1 MEPRNI
7 CVDRSLKT
15 IKPYNVFKNHVLS
28 EEFVSVHTVS
38 KNLLIDNKKITNHI
52 KKAKKKEERIRP
64 EVWYSDN
71 NYFKLDIHQHIT
83 WLNDY
88 IKDTYSTEIKED
100 LSLSPIHFSG
110 IHLEKNESIG
120 SHNHIDEWDYE
131 HSPDISVI
139 YCTDTGKDVC
149 DIIFEHEYGR
159 HKKRRWA
166 VLLEKG
172 KCVIFPSYINFF
184 ITQNI
189 NEKPF
194 AGLSFRYQ
202 LTKKIQ

>member
-1 MEPRNI
+1 MDRN
-7 CVDRSLKT
+7 LKKSKT
-15 IKPYNVFKNHVLS
+15 FNVFDKHVLS

-38 KNLLIDNKKITNHI
+38 KKLLIDNKKITKHI
-52 KKAKKKEERIRP
+52 KKSKDKQERCRP

-71 NYFKLDIHQHIT
+71 NYFKFDIHKHVT
-83 WLNDY
+83 WLSDY
-88 IKDTYSTEIKED
+88 IKDTYSTETSESSV
-100 LSLSPIHFSG
+100 LSLCHFSG
-110 IHLEKNESIG
+110 IYLEKNESLG

-131 HSPDISVI
+131 NSPDISVI
-139 YCTDTGKDVC
+139 YCADTGKDKC

-166 VLLEKG
+166 VFLEKG

-189 NEKPF
+189 NTKPF
-194 AGLSFRYQ
+194 AGLCYRYQ
-202 LTKKIQ
+202 LVNR

>member
-1 MEPRNI
+1 MESRNI
-7 CVDRSLKT
+7 RVDSSLKK
-15 IKPYNVFKNHVLS
+15 IKPYNLFKKHILS

-38 KNLLIDNKKITNHI
+38 KNLLIDNKKIVSHI
-52 KKAKKKEERIRP
+52 KKSKKKEQRWRP

-71 NYFKLDIHQHIT
+71 NYFKFDLHQHIT

-88 IKDTYSTEIKED
+88 IRDTCSTEIDED
-100 LSLSPIHFSG
+100 LVLTSNHISG
-110 IHLEKNESIG
+110 IYLEKNESIG
-120 SHNHIDEWDYE
+120 SHNHIDEWDYQN
-131 HSPDISVI
+131 SPDISVI
-139 YCTDTGKDVC
+139 YCADTGKDKC

-166 VLLEKG
+166 VFLEKG

-194 AGLSFRYQ
+194 VGLSYRYQ
-202 LTKKIQ
+202 LSKKS